1 MTTTH
6 KNSIINKYR
15 HKEEEEIDGHQI
27 TREGNKRKG
36 KEQQQQKKTTKGSP
50 NN

>member
-36 KEQQQQKKTTKGSP
+36 KEQQQQKTTKGSP